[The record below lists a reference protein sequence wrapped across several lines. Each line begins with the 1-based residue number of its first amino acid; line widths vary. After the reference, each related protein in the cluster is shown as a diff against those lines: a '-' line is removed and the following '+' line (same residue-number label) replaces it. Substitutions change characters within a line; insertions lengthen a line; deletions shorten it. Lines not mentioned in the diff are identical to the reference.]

1 MAMEFTPGPTEIGMR
16 GSGKCASS
24 MAMEPIHSIQ
34 GMSILVSTLMASLK
48 AKESTDGQMDRFIP
62 ENSIKG

>member
-16 GSGKCASS
+16 VSGKCASS
-24 MAMEPIHSIQ
+24 MAMDPIHSTQ